1 SLPQVHGAPATGLSL
16 VLGTSLAV
24 QPLAGLAQAL
34 PRVAIINVERTRTA
48 TAEAKCQVRARVAP
62 IGRPRPHRVRASQAT
77 GVRVHEPCDQVL
89 GAVLRVL
96 GIDAPPPPDRP
107 QPPLF
112 MAPGE
117 ASVDLVRVV
126 TGERRVGKKRP
137 RDRS

>member
-1 SLPQVHGAPATGLSL
+1 MPGARP
-16 VLGTSLAV
+16 
-24 QPLAGLAQAL
+24 
-34 PRVAIINVERTRTA
+34 
-48 TAEAKCQVRARVAP
+48 CRAHR
-62 IGRPRPHRVRASQAT
+62 RPRPHRVRISQAT

-112 MAPGE
+112 MARGE